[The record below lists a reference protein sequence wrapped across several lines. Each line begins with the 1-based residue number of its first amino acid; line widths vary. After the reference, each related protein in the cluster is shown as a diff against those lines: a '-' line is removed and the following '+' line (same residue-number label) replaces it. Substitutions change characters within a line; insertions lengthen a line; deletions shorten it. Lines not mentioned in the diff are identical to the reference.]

1 MSRRIQIACL
11 SLVAASLCACISQTS
26 RQYGMDYDITHS
38 RAWNV
43 LNFFGYAPLP
53 EDRPAPKE
61 FLSGANSHSFAA
73 AQVITSSTA
82 KSVPTPAA
90 NDAQSTFTMTG
101 LVDAMQ
107 KSFTK
112 STDENQFFGF
122 CDDTEIRRNFQAQK
136 KVVSTLARAF
146 FNQLRKSSSENKFY
160 LDLVRTEVK
169 GDTLFTS
176 MAVFLENES
185 LGCKYVLDANRKER
199 IGTCGI
205 VFITKS
211 EVEAKPSLI
220 PFVIGGL
227 KVKAEQSR
235 PQEFIADFLE
245 RDDRFGFRYGSDPY
259 AQDKALTGMPAFKWD
274 GKTWQKTT
282 EFDAILEPAFRELT
296 KSLPPLTFVY
306 HKAMEVAP
314 GKVAAPYLIEGNG
327 FDFFFIPGK
336 DNVPVGQLDDK

>member
-1 MSRRIQIACL
+1 MSRRFEIACL
-11 SLVAASLCACISQTS
+11 TLVAASLCACISQTS
-26 RQYGMDYDITHS
+26 RQYGMDYDIAHS

-43 LNFFGYAPLP
+43 LNFFGYGPLP

-61 FLSGANSHSFAA
+61 FLSGANSQSFEA
-73 AQVITSSTA
+73 AQIVSAATKTVPAPTASTA
-82 KSVPTPAA
+82 QDS
-90 NDAQSTFTMTG
+90 FTMASLIDT
-101 LVDAMQ
+101 MSH
-107 KSFTK
+107 SFTK
-112 STDENQFFGF
+112 STEENQFFGF
-122 CDDTEIRRNFQAQK
+122 YDDSEIQRNVQVQK
-136 KVVSTLARAF
+136 KVISILARAF
-146 FNQLRKSSSENKFY
+146 FNQLRKAPSENKFY

-205 VFITKS
+205 VFISKS
-211 EVEAKPSLI
+211 EVDAKPSLI

-227 KVKAEQSR
+227 KAKKEQSR

-245 RDDRFGFRYGSDPY
+245 RDERFGFRYGSDPY
-259 AQDKALTGMPAFKWD
+259 AQNKALTGMPTFRWD
-274 GKTWQKTT
+274 GKSWVKTN
-282 EFDAILEPAFRELT
+282 EFDALLEPVFKELP

-306 HKAMEVAP
+306 HKATEVAP

-336 DNVPVGQLDDK
+336 DNVPVGQIEN

>member
-43 LNFFGYAPLP
+43 LNFFGFAPVP
-53 EDRPAPKE
+53 KDVAPPRE
-61 FLSGANSHSFAA
+61 FLSGENSHTFAA
-73 AQVITSSTA
+73 AQVITPSTDKTA
-82 KSVPTPAA
+82 PRA
-90 NDAQSTFTMTG
+90 NGSQDAFTMTG

-122 CDDTEIRRNFQAQK
+122 YDDTETRRNVQAQK
-136 KVVSTLARAF
+136 KVVSILARAF
-146 FNQLRKSSSENKFY
+146 FNQLRKTSSENKFY

-227 KVKAEQSR
+227 KAKKEQSR

-245 RDDRFGFRYGSDPY
+245 REDRFGFRYGSDPY
-259 AQDKALTGMPAFKWD
+259 AQNKALTGMPAFKWD

-282 EFDAILEPAFRELT
+282 EFDAVLEPAFRELT
-296 KSLPPLTFVY
+296 KSLPPLMFVY
-306 HKAMEVAP
+306 HKATEVAP
-314 GKVAAPYLIEGNG
+314 GKVMAPYIIEGNG
-327 FDFFFIPGK
+327 FDFFFIPGS
-336 DNVPVGQLDDK
+336 DNVPIGQLEEQ